1 MQVTETLAEGL
12 KRGFTVVVPAAEIE
26 SRRSAKLA
34 DVGKTLKLPGF
45 RPGKVPLP
53 VLRQRYGSAVNAEV
67 VEQSVNE
74 ATQRMLSERGL
85 RPAMQPKVDLVTQD
99 PGTGAA
105 RDLEFKVELEVLPE
119 VPLPDFASIS
129 LTRQRAEVNPEAVE
143 KALETL
149 AERSREL
156 VEIPAEELGER
167 GAAKGEVL
175 TIDYVGRIDG
185 TEFPGGSGNSVDVNV
200 AGDGFI
206 PGFTEQLEGLRPGE
220 TRTIEVTFPEDY
232 GAKELAGKPA
242 SFAITA
248 KGLKRAIVPPVDDE
262 LAKKLGLDSLDTVKS
277 AITQRFQGEY
287 DQLSRL
293 RVKRQLLDA
302 LAERAQF
309 TAPQGMV
316 DQEFNQIWARIE
328 ADRKD
333 GKLDEE
339 DKQKDDETLKAEY
352 RAIADRRVRLGL
364 LLAEIGRANSVTVG
378 SDEMARALRAE
389 ASRYP
394 GQEQMV
400 LDFFRQNPRAAEGL
414 RGPIFEEKVVDFVLE
429 LAQVTDQVV
438 TVEELSKDPPSAA

>member
-12 KRGFTVVVPAAEIE
+12 KRTFTVVVPAAEIE

-74 ATQRMLSERGL
+74 ATQQMLSERGL

-105 RDLEFKVELEVLPE
+105 QDLEFKVELEVLPD
-119 VPLPDFASIS
+119 VPLPDFGSIS
-129 LTRQRAEVNPEAVE
+129 LTRPRAEVNPEAVE

-175 TIDYVGRIDG
+175 TVDYVGRIDG
-185 TEFPGGSGNSVDVNV
+185 TEFPGGSGTSVDVNV

-220 TRTIEVTFPEDY
+220 TRTIEVTFPDDY

-242 SFAITA
+242 SFEITA
-248 KGLKRAIVPPVDDE
+248 KTVKRAIVPAVDDE

-309 TAPQGMV
+309 AAPQGMV

-328 ADRKD
+328 TDRKD

-429 LAQVTDQVV
+429 LAQVSDQVV
-438 TVEELSKDPPSAA
+438 TVEELSKDPQAAA

>member
-12 KRGFTVVVPAAEIE
+12 KRTFTVVVPAAEIE
-26 SRRSAKLA
+26 SRRTAKLT

-74 ATQRMLSERGL
+74 ATQQMLSERGL
-85 RPAMQPKVDLVTQD
+85 RPAMQPKVDLVTPD
-99 PGTGAA
+99 PGAGAA
-105 RDLEFKVELEVLPE
+105 QDLEFKVEFELLPE
-119 VPLPDFASIS
+119 IILPDFASIS
-129 LTRQRAEVNPEAVE
+129 LTRQRAEVSPEAIE
-143 KALETL
+143 TALAAL

-156 VEIPAEELGER
+156 VEIPADELGER

-185 TEFPGGSGNSVDVNV
+185 TEFPGGSGTGIDVNV

-206 PGFTEQLEGLRPGE
+206 PGFAEQVEGMRPGE

-232 GAKELAGKPA
+232 KAKEVAGKPA
-242 SFAITA
+242 TFEITA
-248 KGLKRAIVPPVDDE
+248 KALRRPIVPAVDDE
-262 LAKKLGLDSLDTVKS
+262 LARKLGLDSIDTVRT
-277 AITQRFQGEY
+277 AIAKRFQGDY

-293 RVKRQLLDA
+293 RVKRQLLDV

-309 TAPQGMV
+309 AAPQGMV
-316 DQEFNQIWARIE
+316 EQEFSQIWQRVE
-328 ADRKD
+328 ADRNA

-339 DKQKDDETLKAEY
+339 DKEKDDETLRTEY
-352 RAIADRRVRLGL
+352 RVIADRRVRLGL
-364 LLAEIGRANSVTVG
+364 LLSEIGRANSVTVG
-378 SDEMARALRAE
+378 ADEMARALRAE

-414 RGPIFEEKVVDFVLE
+414 RAPIFEEKVVDFVLE
-429 LAQVTDQVV
+429 LAQVTDEVV
-438 TVEELSKDPPSAA
+438 TAEELAKDPPAA